1 MMLVEWFLYGR
12 DIRYE
17 RFNVRFNID
26 AVSKIESC
34 GNLYYTIKLRTQ
46 SKLYEQ
52 L

>member
-1 MMLVEWFLYGR
+1 MVGTSVMKDLMSDL
-12 DIRYE
+12 
-17 RFNVRFNID
+17 ID

-34 GNLYYTIKLRTQ
+34 GNLYNTIKLRTQ

>member
-1 MMLVEWFLYGR
+1 MVGTSVMKDLMSDL
-12 DIRYE
+12 
-17 RFNVRFNID
+17 ID
-26 AVSKIESC
+26 AVSKIELC

>member
-1 MMLVEWFLYGR
+1 MVGTSVMKDLMSDL
-12 DIRYE
+12 
-17 RFNVRFNID
+17 ID
-26 AVSKIESC
+26 AVSKIESW